1 MQMTN
6 ILGKLPKECY
16 MINFGTYLKD
26 IFGIRKYIHN
36 KTKIPERIKITPN
49 TIYVSGA
56 WIKIP

>member
-26 IFGIRKYIHN
+26 IFEIRKYIYN
-36 KTKIPERIKITPN
+36 ETKIPERIKITPN
-49 TIYVSGA
+49 TIYVSN
-56 WIKIP
+56 